1 MRYMRRRDAHKQ
13 LARTSLNGHSFGYIY
28 LYFYMFEIF
37 QSENSWNNKFTL
49 FLYLV
54 LFYKVKPKWHT
65 LFWDISMY
73 LSIYFIKKITY
84 PKGAL
89 TVNYLCTY
97 VYIYIWQL
105 SSFRA
110 PTLWFIDLTVAT
122 CHIQYTFLSLCQFVS
137 RENGQNRKILEIR
150 HFRMIRAF

>member
-1 MRYMRRRDAHKQ
+1 MAYP
-13 LARTSLNGHSFGYIY
+13 LLIY
-28 LYFYMFEIF
+28 LYV
-37 QSENSWNNKFTL
+37 S
-49 FLYLV
+49 LYV
-54 LFYKVKPKWHT
+54 LYQ
-65 LFWDISMY
+65 
-73 LSIYFIKKITY
+73 KITY
-84 PKGAL
+84 PLIFKGAL
-89 TVNYLCTY
+89 TVNYLCAY

-105 SSFRA
+105 SSFRV